1 MPIIVKNKFIW
12 VYERCDTPRRPLP
25 AKFYRVHRECAFT
38 EYIPAVPGQ
47 NLPFAFQ
54 ARGSFDLAQEL
65 TRDRVERHLNWSD
78 TAAPLSSFISVFDS
92 YEKAQERADFHSHY
106 APRFRRETRVS
117 IAEISTAGLV
127 QTMFQSSASSPA
139 IPIWVDRTHL
149 HKTLATSY
157 GGAPASPVAAIWVSV
172 GEIRPVLGI
181 PEGIGQDDEWLAF
194 RHILRDRVDRI
205 VPYDVFEAQFE
216 TRGEVEPFGRAFD
229 RRLQAWN
236 RTWTRSGPVED
247 SRQRA
252 QHEAEIR
259 EICAGILKDSK
270 DIVSAFMQR
279 DEEKDAGGIS
289 SGLTGLRLDED
300 E

>member
-1 MPIIVKNKFIW
+1 
-12 VYERCDTPRRPLP
+12 
-25 AKFYRVHRECAFT
+25 
-38 EYIPAVPGQ
+38 
-47 NLPFAFQ
+47 
-54 ARGSFDLAQEL
+54 
-65 TRDRVERHLNWSD
+65 
-78 TAAPLSSFISVFDS
+78 
-92 YEKAQERADFHSHY
+92 
-106 APRFRRETRVS
+106 
-117 IAEISTAGLV
+117 
-127 QTMFQSSASSPA
+127 MFQSSDSSPA

-149 HKTLATSY
+149 HKTLATSP
-157 GGAPASPVAAIWVSV
+157 GGVPASAVAAIWVSV

-205 VPYDVFEAQFE
+205 VPYDVFQAQFE
-216 TRGEVEPFGRAFD
+216 TRGKVELFGRAFD
-229 RRLQAWN
+229 RRSQAWD

-252 QHEAEIR
+252 QHEVEMR
-259 EICAGILKDSK
+259 EMCAGIPKDLK

-300 E
+300 D